1 MELWE
6 VIIAIGSVGIFILI
20 ALRMFLYRPTEE
32 NPLKSKKKD
41 EIITTKEGVAIQ
53 IKALSD
59 TINRLKADNKS
70 LSSSN
75 SRYKRLD
82 RDESYDTESDKPVPL
97 EILKE
102 AAKRFGMNPDALDS
116 NPELVEWLQ
125 EQAKDPEVKKI
136 ILQQIKSKK
145 PEDIYSDL
153 PGV

>member
-6 VIIAIGSVGIFILI
+6 YLITIVSVGIFILI
-20 ALRMFLYRPTEE
+20 ALRMFLHRPTDE
-32 NPLKSKKKD
+32 NSLKSKKKD
-41 EIITTKEGVAIQ
+41 DIITAKEGTTIQ

-75 SRYKRLD
+75 SRYKRINS
-82 RDESYDTESDKPVPL
+82 DESYEPESDKPIPL
-97 EILKE
+97 VVLKE
-102 AAKRFGMNPDALDS
+102 AAKRLNINPEALDD

-125 EQAKDPEVKKI
+125 EQAKDPDVKKL
-136 ILQQIKSKK
+136 ILQNIKSK
-145 PEDIYSDL
+145 PTDQYSDI

>member
-6 VIIAIGSVGIFILI
+6 YLITIVSVGIFILI
-20 ALRMFLYRPTEE
+20 ALRMFLHRPTEE

-41 EIITTKEGVAIQ
+41 EIITTKEGVSIQ

-75 SRYKRLD
+75 ARYKRLD
-82 RDESYDTESDKPVPL
+82 RDEAYDEPNDKPVPI

-102 AAKRFGMNPDALDS
+102 AAKRLNMNPEALDN

-125 EQAKDPEVKKI
+125 DQARDPDVRKLI
-136 ILQQIKSKK
+136 FQQIKK
-145 PEDIYSDL
+145 PTDEYSDL

>member
-6 VIIAIGSVGIFILI
+6 VIITIVSVGIFILI
-20 ALRMFLYRPTEE
+20 ALRMFLHRPTEE
-32 NPLKSKKKD
+32 NSLKSKKKD
-41 EIITTKEGVAIQ
+41 EIITTKEGVSIQ

-75 SRYKRLD
+75 ARYKRID
-82 RDESYDTESDKPVPL
+82 REEGYDEESDKPVPI
-97 EILKE
+97 EIIKQ
-102 AAKRFGMNPDALDS
+102 AAKALNMDPAALDN
-116 NPELVEWLQ
+116 NPELVEWIQ

-145 PEDIYSDL
+145 PEDNYSDL
-153 PGV
+153 SGV

>member
-6 VIIAIGSVGIFILI
+6 VVIIIVSIGIFSLI
-20 ALRMFLYRPTEE
+20 AMRMFLHRPTDE
-32 NPLKSKKKD
+32 NSLKSRKKD
-41 EIITTKEGVAIQ
+41 EIITAKEGTAIQ

-75 SRYKRLD
+75 SRYKRLNT
-82 RDESYDTESDKPVPL
+82 DESYEPESDKPVPL

-102 AAKRFGMNPDALDS
+102 AAKRLGMNPDALDS

-145 PEDIYSDL
+145 PEDMYSDL
-153 PGV
+153 SGV

>member
-6 VIIAIGSVGIFILI
+6 VIVAIVAVGIFILV
-20 ALRMFLYRPTEE
+20 ALRMFLYRPTDE

-70 LSSSN
+70 LASSN
-75 SRYKRLD
+75 ARYKSID
-82 RDESYDTESDKPVPL
+82 REESYESESDAPVPL

-102 AAKRFGMNPDALDS
+102 AAKRLGMDPAALDS
-116 NPELVEWLQ
+116 NPALVEWLQ